1 MQDKIVI
8 GIDPGS
14 ILCGYGII
22 KKEMGSTLFITAGQI
37 AMPKAQ
43 PLSVRLKYL
52 HEGLSEIINTYQP
65 NEAVIEKIFFAK
77 GIKAALHLGHAR
89 GVAMLTASMQDIPVI
104 EYSALEIK
112 QAVTGYGHADK
123 RQVQQ
128 MVKAILEIKE
138 PLSLDSSDALA
149 MALCHSHTINYKIHT
164 PLIWS

>member
-22 KKEMGSTLFITAGQI
+22 RKELGSTIYITAGQI
-37 AMPKAQ
+37 AMPKKL

-52 HEGLSEIINTYQP
+52 YEGLSEIFHTYQP
-65 NEAVIEKIFFAK
+65 DEAVIEKIFFAK
-77 GIKAALHLGHAR
+77 GIKSALHLGHAR

-112 QAVTGYGHADK
+112 QSVTGYGHADK
-123 RQVQQ
+123 NQVQH
-128 MVKAILEIKE
+128 MVKAILGINLT
-138 PLSLDSSDALA
+138 LSFDSSDALA
-149 MALCHSHTINYKIHT
+149 MALCHSHTMDYKIHT
-164 PLIWS
+164 PLVWS